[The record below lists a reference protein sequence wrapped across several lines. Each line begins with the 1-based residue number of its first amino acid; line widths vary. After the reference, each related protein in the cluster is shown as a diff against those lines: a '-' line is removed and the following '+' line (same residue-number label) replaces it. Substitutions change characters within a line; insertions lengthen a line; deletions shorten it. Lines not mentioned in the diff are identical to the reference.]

1 MKDSKVI
8 KYYLDLMMKGQKVYF
23 DYNGLDGGYLL
34 SDSYMMSI
42 VKENYL
48 AKDKMIKVNME
59 KFLEINFDEYIKVN
73 MVVEDRDNKTML
85 LLKDNKSS
93 EIKMEYY
100 KLYKGC
106 DFKIHVSD
114 ERKPILIY
122 DQDTFK
128 GFILPI
134 VRL

>member
-1 MKDSKVI
+1 MKDSKII

-23 DYNGLDGGYLL
+23 DYNGLNGGYLL
-34 SDSYMMSI
+34 SDSYIMSI

-59 KFLEINFDEYIKVN
+59 KFLDINFDEYIKVN
-73 MVVEDRDNKTML
+73 MVVENPDDKTMFL
-85 LLKDNKSS
+85 FKDNKSF

-106 DFKIHVSD
+106 DFKIHISD

-122 DQDTFK
+122 YQDTFK

-134 VRL
+134 IRH